1 MKKLVIALFVCGAI
15 SCTSL
20 NQKDINYIEQKNTT
34 KQESTY
40 EAEKEKTKEVVED
53 VKEDEDKTDPIK
65 DTIKKILDNVSYE
78 TKIDLSNLLDDMIY
92 FVNKLQD
99 KKSAD
104 EDKTLQYYEEIDKR
118 VVEKSN
124 ELQRKLSTDE
134 TEEIIKNF
142 YYEMVTKGDK

>member
-1 MKKLVIALFVCGAI
+1 MKKLLIALCVCGVI

-34 KQESTY
+34 KQQNY
-40 EAEKEKTKEVVED
+40 EAVEEKPKEVVEE
-53 VKEDEDKTDPIK
+53 VKETEVKTDPIK

-78 TKIDLSNLLDDMIY
+78 TKIDLSNLLDNMIY
-92 FVNKLQD
+92 FVNKLQG
-99 KKSAD
+99 KENTV

-118 VVEKSN
+118 VAEKSN